1 MLPRGHPDLATEQE
15 HGRCPLSSDSPPTTR
30 VVRGSPT
37 GTRQYAPSTQ
47 SPHGLSVSTP
57 LLASAVVVVRAPAG
71 GGHPEQPEARRQ
83 LAVLLSGHCTITATG
98 ETRSCGPG
106 DVLLVE
112 DTTGPGHSS
121 TTSDGFTALL
131 ISLE

>member
-1 MLPRGHPDLATEQE
+1 MPAFLRLATDDTGRARFSDWDPAVRPE
-15 HGRCPLSSDSPPTTR
+15 HPE
-30 VVRGSPT
+30 
-37 GTRQYAPSTQ
+37 
-47 SPHGLSVSTP
+47 PHGLSVSTP

-112 DTTGPGHSS
+112 DTTESGHSS

>member
-1 MLPRGHPDLATEQE
+1 MPAFLRLVTDDTGRARFSDWDPAVRPEHPE
-15 HGRCPLSSDSPPTTR
+15 
-30 VVRGSPT
+30 
-37 GTRQYAPSTQ
+37 
-47 SPHGLSVSTP
+47 PHELSVSPP
-57 LLASAVVVVRAPAG
+57 LPASAAVVVRAPAG

-83 LAVLLSGHCTITATG
+83 LAVLLSGGLTITATG
-98 ETRSCGPG
+98 ETRSFRPG

-121 TTSDGFTALL
+121 STSDGFTALL